1 MNRLSKDDLAQ
12 MDRDYFQ
19 SLDKQK
25 LVEVAGNL
33 HQLAVEQLERLEQ
46 NSSNSS
52 RPPSSD
58 NFSKNTVAD
67 FQSEQPT
74 ESETQQPT
82 ESETQQRKTSNEN
95 SQDQTAVTDSKA
107 KGFGKKPPGKQIGA
121 KGMWR
126 TTPLVPNQTIAHHPE
141 TCAACN
147 ATKEITPSSKPHMG
161 YYVLELEK
169 RDSGIEVSCQLHD
182 YCEAT
187 CECGHHTK
195 ATQPYRLHIGSRR
208 QKQRFTS
215 ARVRTGR
222 TDASYLHR

>member
-12 MDRDYFQ
+12 MDMYYFQ

-46 NSSNSS
+46 NSNNSS

-74 ESETQQPT
+74 ESETQQ
-82 ESETQQRKTSNEN
+82 SQTSNEN
-95 SQDQTAVTDSKA
+95 SQAQKAATDSKA

-126 TTPLVPNQTIAHHPE
+126 TTPLVPNQTITHHPE

-147 ATKEITPSSKPHMG
+147 AALEITPSSKPHMG

-169 RDSGIEVSCQLHD
+169 RDSAIEVSCQLHH
-182 YCEAT
+182 YYEAS
-187 CECGHHTK
+187 CECGHQTK
-195 ATQPYRLHIGSRR
+195 ATQPCRLHLDSRR
-208 QKQRFTS
+208 QKQKFTS